1 MHFKTNSWFEK
12 KNVLL
17 CFFIDHFVFV
27 FQALYDPLNPDKETL
42 ALQNIS
48 KKERQDNEFWLLEKF
63 SHLLEQAHFYELPV
77 VEVHESLKEHDAGDG
92 VLVSVNPTSYDILR
106 IWVVGKEFEP
116 VNAGP
121 LYSRIAT
128 RIIHYFK
135 PSLPIERY
143 KRVVIAIRA
152 KKQSK
157 LLLKAFKDIRCGNL
171 EQLLPGGKIRMNQ
184 FDQRILAGMLTI
196 GGASIVIKLV
206 SFLADYK
213 VSWTYI
219 AISVAG
225 FIALRAWNMYK
236 NKRNAYLVRLGQTLY
251 FNSIANNRALLTLL
265 ADRAE
270 DEVFKV
276 TLLAYTFLQASSKL
290 HVLSGII
297 YFFTTLF
304 LFLSALI
311 SISNLTNRRLVQPVW
326 LTIAGA
332 CVYKCF
338 IVKILEWKQIECN

>member
-1 MHFKTNSWFEK
+1 M
-12 KNVLL
+12 
-17 CFFIDHFVFV
+17 

-77 VEVHESLKEHDAGDG
+77 VEVNESLKEHDAGDG
-92 VLVSVNPTSYDILR
+92 VLVSVNPTNYDILR

-116 VNAGP
+116 VDAGP

-276 TLLAYTFLQASSKL
+276 TLLAYTFLQASSNL
-290 HVLSGII
+290 HALSGITKFFSPH
-297 YFFTTLF
+297 YFL
-304 LFLSALI
+304 LLSALI

-326 LTIAGA
+326 LMIAG
-332 CVYKCF
+332 VRISKCLT
-338 IVKILEWKQIECN
+338 VKILEWKQIKCN